1 MPEDTL
7 AVVLDLYREL
17 GLSSPED
24 EGAAGEDIELWDSLV
39 HVQLAHAVEQRLAI
53 TLPDDLLVP
62 LPGLTLGEFAQA
74 AHEVRER
81 YHP

>member
-7 AVVLDLYREL
+7 AVVLALYREM
-17 GLSSPED
+17 GLSSPDED
-24 EGAAGEDIELWDSLV
+24 GVAEEDIELWDSLV
-39 HVQLAHAVEQRLAI
+39 HVQLAHAVEQRLSI

-81 YHP
+81 HPA